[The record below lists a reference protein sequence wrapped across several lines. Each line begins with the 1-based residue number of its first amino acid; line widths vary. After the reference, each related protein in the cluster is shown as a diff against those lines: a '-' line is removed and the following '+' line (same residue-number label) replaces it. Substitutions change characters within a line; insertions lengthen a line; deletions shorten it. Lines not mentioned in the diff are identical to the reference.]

1 MERVMLALAL
11 VLDAIFGEPDWLWRR
26 APHPAVLFGRGI
38 GWLEGLLNEGANRR
52 AKGVVAVVVLAI
64 AVWLPAWLLSQG
76 IFLGVFEVLGAAV
89 LLAQR
94 SLADHVRAVAD
105 ALRVSLADGR
115 AAVARIVGRDPET
128 LDQAGVARAAIE
140 SAAENFSDGV
150 VAPVFWFLVGGLPGI
165 ALYKAVNTA
174 DSMIGH
180 RSARYAEFGWAA
192 ARLDDVLNWV
202 PARLAGFLI
211 CLAGPMSYGGG
222 LRAMAVM
229 MRDAPLH
236 KSPSAGWPE
245 AAIAA
250 SLGIALAGPRIY
262 GGVLTDDP
270 YMNDGGRKA
279 AGPADI
285 EAAVRLIWRAWWGVL
300 AVAVLAVLV
309 GW

>member
-1 MERVMLALAL
+1 LLALAL
-11 VLDAIFGEPDWLWRR
+11 VLDAVFGEPGWLWRR

-38 GWLEGLLNEGANRR
+38 GWLEGLLNQGANRL
-52 AKGVVAVVVLAI
+52 AKGVVAVGALVIV
-64 AVWLPAWLLSQG
+64 VWLPAWLLSQEV
-76 IFLGVFEVLGAAV
+76 FLGVFEVLGAAV

-94 SLADHVRAVAD
+94 SLADHVSAVAD
-105 ALRVSLADGR
+105 ALRVSLAEGR
-115 AAVARIVGRDPET
+115 SAVARIVGRDPET

-150 VAPVFWFLVGGLPGI
+150 VAPVFWFLVAGLPGI

-211 CLAGPMSYGGG
+211 CVVGGG
-222 LRAMAVM
+222 RAAVEVM
-229 MRDAPLH
+229 RRDAYLH

-245 AAIAA
+245 AATAA
-250 SLGIALAGPRIY
+250 SLEIALAGPRVY
-262 GGVLTDDP
+262 DGVLTDDP
-270 YMNDGGRKA
+270 YMNAGARTE
-279 AGPADI
+279 AGPVDI

-300 AVAVLAVLV
+300 VVAVLV
-309 GW
+309 GLVGR

>member
-1 MERVMLALAL
+1 MLALAL
-11 VLDAIFGEPDWLWRR
+11 ILDAIFGEPDWLWRQV
-26 APHPAVLFGRGI
+26 PHPAVLFGRLVD
-38 GWLEGLLNEGANRR
+38 WLERLLNEGANRR
-52 AKGVVAVVVLAI
+52 AKGALAVLALVVAAG
-64 AVWLPAWLLSQG
+64 LPARVLSLD

-94 SLADHVRAVAD
+94 SLVDHVGAVAD

-115 AAVARIVGRDPET
+115 GAVARIVGRDPET

-165 ALYKAVNTA
+165 AVYKAVNTA

-180 RSARYAEFGWAA
+180 RSERYREFGWAA
-192 ARLDDVLNWV
+192 ARLDDLMNWI
-202 PARLAGFLI
+202 PARLAGGLI
-211 CLAGPMSYGGG
+211 CLIGGG
-222 LRAMAVM
+222 RAAMEVM
-229 MRDAPLH
+229 LRDAPLH

-245 AAIAA
+245 AATAA
-250 SLGIALAGPRIY
+250 SLEVALAGPRVY

-270 YMNDGGRKA
+270 YMNGSGRKE

-285 EAAVRLIWRAWWGVL
+285 EAAVRLIWRAWIGVL
-300 AVAVLAVLV
+300 AVALLAALV
-309 GW
+309 GR

>member
-1 MERVMLALAL
+1 MLALAL
-11 VLDAIFGEPDWLWRR
+11 VLDAVFGEPDWLWRR

-38 GWLEGLLNEGANRR
+38 GWLEGLLNQGANRR
-52 AKGVVAVVVLAI
+52 AKGVVAVGVLVI
-64 AVWLPAWLLSQG
+64 TVWLPAWLLSQEV
-76 IFLGVFEVLGAAV
+76 FLGVFEVLGAAV

-94 SLADHVRAVAD
+94 SLADHVSAVAD
-105 ALRVSLADGR
+105 ALRVSLAEGR
-115 AAVARIVGRDPET
+115 SAVARIVGRDPET

-150 VAPVFWFLVGGLPGI
+150 VAPVFWFLVAGLPGI

-211 CLAGPMSYGGG
+211 CVVGGG
-222 LRAMAVM
+222 RAAVEVM
-229 MRDAPLH
+229 RRDAYLH

-245 AAIAA
+245 AATAA
-250 SLGIALAGPRIY
+250 SLEIALAGPRVY
-262 GGVLTDDP
+262 YGVLTDDP
-270 YMNDGGRKA
+270 YMNAGARTE
-279 AGPADI
+279 AGPVDI

-300 AVAVLAVLV
+300 VVAVLV
-309 GW
+309 GLVGR